1 MIGSYAI
8 IPPHYHLST
17 PHPRA
22 PIAAIVTIGIG
33 DDFDRSAA
41 LSEAVWVPNAD
52 GSSST
57 DNCQNTWYFDEHTS
71 DTHSHGHHIHHPL
84 ATHHFMPL
92 ARERWQRLG
101 P

>member
-1 MIGSYAI
+1 MTMIGSYAI

-33 DDFDRSAA
+33 DDFDRSEA

-57 DNCQNTWYFDEHTS
+57 DNCQNT
-71 DTHSHGHHIHHPL
+71 
-84 ATHHFMPL
+84 
-92 ARERWQRLG
+92 
-101 P
+101 

>member
-22 PIAAIVTIGIG
+22 PIAAIIDIGIG
-33 DDFDRSAA
+33 DGYDRSVAT
-41 LSEAVWVPNAD
+41 SEAVNMPNANS
-52 GSSST
+52 SSST
-57 DNCQNTWYFDEHTS
+57 IKCQNTWYFDEHTS
-71 DTHSHGHHIHHPL
+71 DTHSHGHHSHHPL

-92 ARERWQRLG
+92 VREQWQLIG

>member
-33 DDFDRSAA
+33 NDSDRSVAT
-41 LSEAVWVPNAD
+41 SEAVYIPNAD